1 MVIRQ
6 KRSDDDWKRRAEEEK
21 EKIEAAMR
29 AEQERSNPQ
38 PAAPSNEGAAG
49 PDAASG
55 SRDRPSSTPQAA
67 PPAGLSFLDLV
78 RPLAMQALAGLGQ
91 MPDPAT
97 GMRGV
102 DLEFA
107 RDHIELL
114 GVLEQK
120 TRGNLTPEE
129 KATLDQM
136 LRELR
141 TLFASLAS
149 RAAMSAMPPHGP
161 PHGTPR

>member
-1 MVIRQ
+1 MVIRE

-29 AEQERSNPQ
+29 AEQERLNPV
-38 PAAPSNEGAAG
+38 PRSASTESGTSAPGPAPSPSERPTAAASAAPG
-49 PDAASG
+49 
-55 SRDRPSSTPQAA
+55 RLT
-67 PPAGLSFLDLV
+67 FLDLV

-97 GMRGV
+97 GMRGL

-136 LRELR
+136 LQELR

-149 RAAMSAMPPHGP
+149 RAMAAAAMPPPGP
-161 PHGTPR
+161 PR